1 MKAKP
6 TVKARFMKCLGHYRR
21 WVIMAIFL
29 GLLGGEIYAFRHAL
43 FTTLMLS
50 GLWSILIVA
59 LILAVIWFK
68 RGTVRKLIGEDKPEP
83 RKRTI
88 AESLLSLFLLVLLL
102 PPFTIYFLV
111 GDLYKTTPAVAQFSI
126 VAVAPTLG
134 GLVLAAA
141 SALEK
146 SDKRLQ
152 LIRVSQKFIVATVL
166 FIIFVP
172 SLLIVDL
179 LHGINITSF
188 TFSNLRDGQAWARG
202 IYFWLA
208 VPCFYGG
215 TALFLWGLRDLVYAL
230 MDLGTASGRP
240 RRRRRANRV

>member
-6 TVKARFMKCLGHYRR
+6 TVKARVMKCLGHYRS
-21 WVIMAIFL
+21 WIIMAIFL

-43 FTTLMLS
+43 FTTLMWS
-50 GLWSILIVA
+50 GLWSILVVMLEFA
-59 LILAVIWFK
+59 LVWFK
-68 RGTVRKLIGEDKPEP
+68 RGTVKKLIGEDKPEP
-83 RKRTI
+83 REQNVRSRT
-88 AESLLSLFLLVLLL
+88 EYFFSYFLFLLLL

-111 GDLYKTTPAVAQFSI
+111 GDMYKTIPAVAQFSI

-134 GLVLAAA
+134 GLVLTAA

-188 TFSNLRDGQAWARG
+188 TFSNLHDPVAWARG

-215 TALFLWGLRDLVYAL
+215 TALFLWGLRDLVYVL
-230 MDLGTASGRP
+230 MGLASASEQPPGQ
-240 RRRRRANRV
+240 

>member
-6 TVKARFMKCLGHYRR
+6 TVKARFMKCLGHCRR
-21 WVIMAIFL
+21 WIIRAIFL

-43 FTTLMLS
+43 FTTLIKWS
-50 GLWSILIVA
+50 GLGSILVVVLILA
-59 LILAVIWFK
+59 LILLK
-68 RGTVRKLIGEDKPEP
+68 RGTIKKFIGEDKPEP
-83 RKRTI
+83 RKRTR
-88 AESLLSLFLLVLLL
+88 AEYLLSQFLFMLLL
-102 PPFTIYFLV
+102 PPFTLYFLV
-111 GDLYKTTPAVAQFSI
+111 GDLYKTIPAVAQFSI

-141 SALEK
+141 ALDK
-146 SDKRLQ
+146 SGKHLQ
-152 LIRVSQKFIVATVL
+152 LIHISQKFIVATVL
-166 FIIFVP
+166 FIVFVP
-172 SLLIVDL
+172 SILIVDL
-179 LHGINITSF
+179 LHGINITSV

-230 MDLGTASGRP
+230 IDLGTTNEQAPGQ
-240 RRRRRANRV
+240 